1 MFSHLL
7 ISIILTLG
15 VVIIG
20 YRYLITN
27 YLKQHPSVN
36 ADSIKAALKLPVLQF
51 GVWALAFIPFW
62 AFLPTHPQKDGGE
75 AFLSSDLANWA
86 MFRELAN
93 LGDGLYLLQTLLGLG
108 FLIFG
113 GIAISVIYSLIK
125 QKIYSDSTIKTLST
139 IDTIFTT
146 FVVWNILVIIVGG
159 FVTLLFSDFAP
170 AIFITLFILVN
181 IVLAWWIIRK
191 AVRLQKSF
199 NAHFPTLSSD
209 ITNIPTS
216 ITKDDTKKCPY
227 CGETILAVAKKCKHC
242 GEWIKEDDTLVEV
255 KKKTCPICGEQINAD
270 ATVCPLCHENI
281 EQPRNAF
288 REKVMAEK
296 ARAKSKDRE
305 SSSGKIWI
313 IVAVVALIIVICA
326 VMFSSKDSST
336 SSNQSDNATD
346 SLEVVEEVE
355 IMPEEDNYYYNDE
368 GMIQHSEEQGQYDDN
383 TIHSLNEYNGY

>member
-1 MFSHLL
+1 MSSHLL

-20 YRYLITN
+20 YRYLINN

-113 GIAISVIYSLIK
+113 GIGISVIYSLIK

-146 FVVWNILVIIVGG
+146 LVVWNILVIIVGG

-199 NAHFPTLSSD
+199 NTHFPTLSSD

-216 ITKDDTKKCPY
+216 IMKDDTKKCPY

-242 GEWIKEDDTLVEV
+242 GEWIKEDDTMVEV

-281 EQPRNAF
+281 EQSRNAF

-296 ARAKSKDRE
+296 ARAKSKDKE

>member
-20 YRYLITN
+20 YRYLINN

-36 ADSIKAALKLPVLQF
+36 ANSIKAALKLPVLQF
-51 GVWALAFIPFW
+51 CVWTLAFIPFW

-113 GIAISVIYSLIK
+113 GIGISVIYSLIK
-125 QKIYSDSTIKTLST
+125 QKIYSDSTIKALST
-139 IDTIFTT
+139 LTTVFTT
-146 FVVWNILVIIVGG
+146 LVAWNILVTIVGC
-159 FVTLLFSDFAP
+159 FVILLLGDSAP
-170 AIFITLFILVN
+170 AIFLTIFILAN

-191 AVRLQKSF
+191 AIRMQKSF
-199 NAHFPTLSSD
+199 NASFPTLSHST
-209 ITNIPTS
+209 IHES
-216 ITKDDTKKCPY
+216 KEDTKKCPY
-227 CGETILAVAKKCKHC
+227 CGETILSVAKKCKHC
-242 GEWIKEDDTLVEV
+242 GEWIKEEDTIIEI
-255 KKKTCPICGEQINAD
+255 KKKICPICGEEINAED
-270 ATVCPLCHENI
+270 KICPYCHENV

-296 ARAKSKDRE
+296 ENAKSKDNI
-305 SSSGKIWI
+305 KTNNKTWI
-313 IVAVVALIIVICA
+313 IVAIVAVAIVICA
-326 VMFSSKDSST
+326 VIFSSKNSSL
-336 SSNQSDNATD
+336 SSSQSNKTIDTYK
-346 SLEVVEEVE
+346 EVE
-355 IMPEEDNYYYNDE
+355 ITPEEDYDDYYNSD
-368 GMIQHSEEQGQYDDN
+368 GMIQHSEDQGQNIPGDDDPWN
-383 TIHSLNEYNGY
+383 N

>member
-20 YRYLITN
+20 YRYLIKN

-51 GVWALAFIPFW
+51 GVWTLAFIPFW

-113 GIAISVIYSLIK
+113 GIGISVIYSLIK
-125 QKIYSDSTIKTLST
+125 QKIYSDSTIKALST
-139 IDTIFTT
+139 LTTVFTT
-146 FVVWNILVIIVGG
+146 LVAWNILVTIVGC
-159 FVTLLFSDFAP
+159 FVILLLGDSAP
-170 AIFITLFILVN
+170 AIFLTIFILAN

-191 AVRLQKSF
+191 AIRMQKSF
-199 NAHFPTLSSD
+199 NASFPTLSHST
-209 ITNIPTS
+209 IHES
-216 ITKDDTKKCPY
+216 KEDTKKCPY
-227 CGETILAVAKKCKHC
+227 CGETILSVAKKCKHC
-242 GEWIKEDDTLVEV
+242 GEWIKEEDTMVEV

-296 ARAKSKDRE
+296 ARAKSKDKE

>member
-20 YRYLITN
+20 YRYLINN
-27 YLKQHPSVN
+27 YIKQHPSVN

-51 GVWALAFIPFW
+51 CVWTLAFIPFW

-113 GIAISVIYSLIK
+113 GIGISVIYSLIK
-125 QKIYSDSTIKTLST
+125 QKIYSDSTIKALST
-139 IDTIFTT
+139 LTTVFTT
-146 FVVWNILVIIVGG
+146 LVAWNILVTIVGC
-159 FVTLLFSDFAP
+159 FVILLLGDSAP
-170 AIFITLFILVN
+170 AIFLTIFILAN

-191 AVRLQKSF
+191 AIRMQKSF
-199 NAHFPTLSSD
+199 NASFPILSHST
-209 ITNIPTS
+209 IHES
-216 ITKDDTKKCPY
+216 KEDTKKCPY
-227 CGETILAVAKKCKHC
+227 CGETILSVAKKCKHC
-242 GEWIKEDDTLVEV
+242 GEWIKEEDTIIEI
-255 KKKTCPICGEQINAD
+255 KKKICPICGEDINAED
-270 ATVCPLCHENI
+270 KICPYCHENV

-296 ARAKSKDRE
+296 ENAKSKDNI
-305 SSSGKIWI
+305 KTNNKTWI
-313 IVAVVALIIVICA
+313 IVAIVAVAIVICA
-326 VMFSSKDSST
+326 VIFSSKNSSL
-336 SSNQSDNATD
+336 SSSQSNKTIDTYK
-346 SLEVVEEVE
+346 EVE
-355 IMPEEDNYYYNDE
+355 ITPEEDYDDYYNSD
-368 GMIQHSEEQGQYDDN
+368 GMIQHSEDQGQNIPGDDDPWN
-383 TIHSLNEYNGY
+383 N

>member
-27 YLKQHPSVN
+27 YLKKHSSVD
-36 ADSIKAALKLPVLQF
+36 AHSVKAVLKLPVVQF
-51 GVWALAFIPFW
+51 GVWAVAFIPFW
-62 AFLPTHPQKDGGE
+62 AFIPTHPQKDGGE
-75 AFLSSDLANWA
+75 AFLTSDLANWA
-86 MFRELAN
+86 IFRELAN
-93 LGDGLYLLQTLLGLG
+93 LGDGLYLLQTLLGIG

-113 GIAISVIYSLIK
+113 GIAVTLLYSLIK
-125 QKIYSDSTIKTLST
+125 QKIYSDTTTKTLST
-139 IDTIFTT
+139 IDTVFTT
-146 FVVWNILVIIVGG
+146 FAAWNIGVSIVGG
-159 FVTLLFSDFAP
+159 LVDILFGHSAP
-170 AIFITLFILVN
+170 AIFLTIFILAN

-191 AVRLQKSF
+191 AIRMQKSF
-199 NAHFPTLSSD
+199 NAGFPTLQGLSND
-209 ITNIPTS
+209 PG
-216 ITKDDTKKCPY
+216 ITKTGETKKCPY
-227 CGETILAVAKKCKHC
+227 CGETILAIAKKCKHC
-242 GEWIKEDDTLVEV
+242 GEWIKEDDTMVEV

-296 ARAKSKDRE
+296 ARAKSKDKE

-313 IVAVVALIIVICA
+313 IVAIVALIIVICA

-368 GMIQHSEEQGQYDDN
+368 GMIQHSEEQGQYEDN

>member
-1 MFSHLL
+1 MFSHIL

-20 YRYLITN
+20 YRYLINN

-51 GVWALAFIPFW
+51 CVWTLAFIPFW

-113 GIAISVIYSLIK
+113 GIGISVIYSLIK
-125 QKIYSDSTIKTLST
+125 QKIYSDSTIKALST
-139 IDTIFTT
+139 LTTVFTT
-146 FVVWNILVIIVGG
+146 LVAWNILVTIVGC
-159 FVTLLFSDFAP
+159 FVILLLGDSAP
-170 AIFITLFILVN
+170 AIFLTIFILAN

-191 AVRLQKSF
+191 AIRMQKSF
-199 NAHFPTLSSD
+199 NASFPTLSHST
-209 ITNIPTS
+209 IHES
-216 ITKDDTKKCPY
+216 KEDTKKCPY
-227 CGETILAVAKKCKHC
+227 CGETILSVAKKCKHC
-242 GEWIKEDDTLVEV
+242 GEWIKEEDTIIEI
-255 KKKTCPICGEQINAD
+255 KKKICPICGEEINAED
-270 ATVCPLCHENI
+270 KICPYCHENV

-296 ARAKSKDRE
+296 ENAKSKDNI
-305 SSSGKIWI
+305 KTNNKTWI
-313 IVAVVALIIVICA
+313 IVAIVAVAIVICA
-326 VMFSSKDSST
+326 VIFSSKNSSL
-336 SSNQSDNATD
+336 SSSQSNKTIDTYK
-346 SLEVVEEVE
+346 EVE
-355 IMPEEDNYYYNDE
+355 ITPEEDYDDYYNND
-368 GMIQHSEEQGQYDDN
+368 GMIQHSEDQGQNIPGDDDPWN
-383 TIHSLNEYNGY
+383 N

>member
-20 YRYLITN
+20 YRYLINN

-51 GVWALAFIPFW
+51 GVWALAFIPLW

-113 GIAISVIYSLIK
+113 GIGISVIYSLIK
-125 QKIYSDSTIKTLST
+125 QKIYSDSTIKALSSLT
-139 IDTIFTT
+139 TVFTT
-146 FVVWNILVIIVGG
+146 LVAWNILVTIVGC
-159 FVTLLFSDFAP
+159 FVILLLGDSSP
-170 AIFITLFILVN
+170 AIFLTIFILAN

-191 AVRLQKSF
+191 AIRMQKSF
-199 NAHFPTLSSD
+199 NASFPTLSYST
-209 ITNIPTS
+209 IHES
-216 ITKDDTKKCPY
+216 KEDTKKCPY
-227 CGETILAVAKKCKHC
+227 CGETILSVAKKCKHC
-242 GEWIKEDDTLVEV
+242 GEWIKEEDTIIEI
-255 KKKTCPICGEQINAD
+255 KKKICPICGEEINAED
-270 ATVCPLCHENI
+270 KNCPYCHENV

-296 ARAKSKDRE
+296 EKAKSKDNI
-305 SSSGKIWI
+305 KTNNKTWI
-313 IVAVVALIIVICA
+313 IVAIVAVAIVICA
-326 VMFSSKDSST
+326 VIFSSKNSSL
-336 SSNQSDNATD
+336 SSSQSNKTIDTYK
-346 SLEVVEEVE
+346 EVE
-355 IMPEEDNYYYNDE
+355 ITPEEDYDDYYNSD
-368 GMIQHSEEQGQYDDN
+368 GMIQHSEDQGQNIPGDDDPWN
-383 TIHSLNEYNGY
+383 N

>member
-20 YRYLITN
+20 YRYLINN

-51 GVWALAFIPFW
+51 GVWTLAFIPFW

-113 GIAISVIYSLIK
+113 GIGISVIYSLIK
-125 QKIYSDSTIKTLST
+125 QKIYSDSTIKALST
-139 IDTIFTT
+139 LTTVFTT
-146 FVVWNILVIIVGG
+146 LVAWNILVTIVGC
-159 FVTLLFSDFAP
+159 FVILLLGDSAP
-170 AIFITLFILVN
+170 AIFLTIFILAN

-191 AVRLQKSF
+191 AIRMQKSF
-199 NAHFPTLSSD
+199 NASFPTLSHST
-209 ITNIPTS
+209 IHES
-216 ITKDDTKKCPY
+216 KEDTKKCPY
-227 CGETILAVAKKCKHC
+227 CGETILSVAKKCKHC
-242 GEWIKEDDTLVEV
+242 GEWIKEEDTIIEI
-255 KKKTCPICGEQINAD
+255 KKKICPICGEEINAED
-270 ATVCPLCHENI
+270 KICPYCHENV

-288 REKVMAEK
+288 REKIMAEK
-296 ARAKSKDRE
+296 ENAKSKDNI
-305 SSSGKIWI
+305 KTNNKTWI
-313 IVAVVALIIVICA
+313 IVAIVAVAIVICA
-326 VMFSSKDSST
+326 VIFSSKNSSL
-336 SSNQSDNATD
+336 SSSQSNKTIDTYK
-346 SLEVVEEVE
+346 EVE
-355 IMPEEDNYYYNDE
+355 ITPEEDYDDYYNSD
-368 GMIQHSEEQGQYDDN
+368 GMIQHSEDQGQNIPGDDDPWN
-383 TIHSLNEYNGY
+383 N

>member
-27 YLKQHPSVN
+27 YLKKHPSVD
-36 ADSIKAALKLPVLQF
+36 AGSVKAVLKLPVVQF
-51 GVWALAFIPFW
+51 GVWAVAFIPFW
-62 AFLPTHPQKDGGE
+62 AFIPTHPQKDGGE
-75 AFLSSDLANWA
+75 AFLTSDLANWA
-86 MFRELAN
+86 IFRELAN
-93 LGDGLYLLQTLLGLG
+93 LGDGLYLLQTLLGIG
-108 FLIFG
+108 FILFG

-125 QKIYSDSTIKTLST
+125 QKIYSDPTIKTLSA

-146 FVVWNILVIIVGG
+146 LVVWNILVIIVGG

-191 AVRLQKSF
+191 AIRMQKSF
-199 NAHFPTLSSD
+199 SASFPTLTQDLSNDPSS
-209 ITNIPTS
+209 IKS
-216 ITKDDTKKCPY
+216 GETKKCPY

-242 GEWIKEDDTLVEV
+242 GEWIKEDDTMVEV
-255 KKKTCPICGEQINAD
+255 KKKTCPICGEQINAY

-296 ARAKSKDRE
+296 ARAKSKDKE

-313 IVAVVALIIVICA
+313 IVAIVALIIVICA

-368 GMIQHSEEQGQYDDN
+368 GMIQHSEEQGQYEDN
-383 TIHSLNEYNGY
+383 TIHSLNEYNGH

>member
-20 YRYLITN
+20 YRYLINN

-51 GVWALAFIPFW
+51 CVWTLAFIPFW

-113 GIAISVIYSLIK
+113 GIGISVIYSLIK
-125 QKIYSDSTIKTLST
+125 QKIYSDSTIKALST
-139 IDTIFTT
+139 LTTVFTT
-146 FVVWNILVIIVGG
+146 LVAWNILVTIVGC
-159 FVTLLFSDFAP
+159 FVILLLGDSAP
-170 AIFITLFILVN
+170 AIFLTIFILAN

-191 AVRLQKSF
+191 AIRMQKSF
-199 NAHFPTLSSD
+199 NASFPTLSHST
-209 ITNIPTS
+209 IHES
-216 ITKDDTKKCPY
+216 KEDTKKCPY
-227 CGETILAVAKKCKHC
+227 CGETILSVANKCKHC
-242 GEWIKEDDTLVEV
+242 GEWIKEEDTIIEI
-255 KKKTCPICGEQINAD
+255 KKKICPICGEDINAED
-270 ATVCPLCHENI
+270 KICPYCHENV

-296 ARAKSKDRE
+296 ENAKSKDNI
-305 SSSGKIWI
+305 KTNNKTWI
-313 IVAVVALIIVICA
+313 IVAIVAVAIVICA
-326 VMFSSKDSST
+326 VIFSSKNSSL
-336 SSNQSDNATD
+336 SSSQSNKTIDTYK
-346 SLEVVEEVE
+346 EVE
-355 IMPEEDNYYYNDE
+355 ITPEEDYDDYYNSD
-368 GMIQHSEEQGQYDDN
+368 GMIQHSEDQGQNIPGDDDPWN
-383 TIHSLNEYNGY
+383 N

>member
-20 YRYLITN
+20 YRYLINN

-51 GVWALAFIPFW
+51 GVWTLAFIPFW

-113 GIAISVIYSLIK
+113 GIGISVIYSLIK
-125 QKIYSDSTIKTLST
+125 QKIYSDSTIKALST
-139 IDTIFTT
+139 LTTVFTT
-146 FVVWNILVIIVGG
+146 LVAWNILVTIVGC
-159 FVTLLFSDFAP
+159 FVILLLGDSAP
-170 AIFITLFILVN
+170 AIFLTIFILAN

-191 AVRLQKSF
+191 AIRMQKSF
-199 NAHFPTLSSD
+199 NASFPTLSHST
-209 ITNIPTS
+209 IHES
-216 ITKDDTKKCPY
+216 KEDTKKCPY
-227 CGETILAVAKKCKHC
+227 CGETILSVAKKCKHC
-242 GEWIKEDDTLVEV
+242 GEWIKEEDTIIEI
-255 KKKTCPICGEQINAD
+255 KKKICPICGEEINAED
-270 ATVCPLCHENI
+270 KICPYCHENV

-296 ARAKSKDRE
+296 ENAKSKDNI
-305 SSSGKIWI
+305 KTNNKTWI
-313 IVAVVALIIVICA
+313 IVAIVAVAIVICA
-326 VMFSSKDSST
+326 VIFSSKNSSL
-336 SSNQSDNATD
+336 SSSQSNKTIDTYK
-346 SLEVVEEVE
+346 EVE
-355 IMPEEDNYYYNDE
+355 ITPEEDYDDYYNSD
-368 GMIQHSEEQGQYDDN
+368 GMIQHSEDQGQNIPGDDDPWN
-383 TIHSLNEYNGY
+383 N

>member
-20 YRYLITN
+20 YRYLINN

-51 GVWALAFIPFW
+51 CVWTLAFIPFW

-113 GIAISVIYSLIK
+113 GIGISVIYSLIK
-125 QKIYSDSTIKTLST
+125 QKIYSDSTIKALST
-139 IDTIFTT
+139 LTTVFTT
-146 FVVWNILVIIVGG
+146 LVAWNILVTIVGC
-159 FVTLLFSDFAP
+159 FVILLLGDSAP
-170 AIFITLFILVN
+170 AIFLTIFILAN

-191 AVRLQKSF
+191 AIRMQKSF
-199 NAHFPTLSSD
+199 NASFPTLSHST
-209 ITNIPTS
+209 IHES
-216 ITKDDTKKCPY
+216 KEDTKKCPY
-227 CGETILAVAKKCKHC
+227 CGETILSVAKKCKHC
-242 GEWIKEDDTLVEV
+242 GEWIKEEDTIIEI
-255 KKKTCPICGEQINAD
+255 KKKICPICGEEINAED
-270 ATVCPLCHENI
+270 KICPYCHENV

-296 ARAKSKDRE
+296 ENAKSKDNI
-305 SSSGKIWI
+305 KTNNKTWI
-313 IVAVVALIIVICA
+313 IVAIVAVAIVICA
-326 VMFSSKDSST
+326 VIFSSKNSSL
-336 SSNQSDNATD
+336 SSSQSNKTIDTYK
-346 SLEVVEEVE
+346 EVE
-355 IMPEEDNYYYNDE
+355 ITPEEDYDDYYNND
-368 GMIQHSEEQGQYDDN
+368 GMIQHSEDQGQNIPGDDDPWN
-383 TIHSLNEYNGY
+383 N

>member
-27 YLKQHPSVN
+27 YLKQHPTVYAGS
-36 ADSIKAALKLPVLQF
+36 AKASLKLPVVQF

-75 AFLSSDLANWA
+75 AFLSSDLANWEI
-86 MFRELAN
+86 FREIAN
-93 LGDGLYLLQTLLGLG
+93 IGDGLYLLQTLLGIG
-108 FLIFG
+108 FILFG

-125 QKIYSDSTIKTLST
+125 QKIYSDPTIKTLST

-146 FVVWNILVIIVGG
+146 LVVWNILVIIVGG

-191 AVRLQKSF
+191 AIRMQKSF
-199 NAHFPTLSSD
+199 RASFPTLTQDLSNDPSS
-209 ITNIPTS
+209 IKS
-216 ITKDDTKKCPY
+216 GETKKCPY
-227 CGETILAVAKKCKHC
+227 CGETILSVAKKCKHC
-242 GEWIKEDDTLVEV
+242 GEWIKEEDAVVEV
-255 KKKTCPICGEQINAD
+255 RKKICPVCGEEINAED
-270 ATVCPLCHENI
+270 KICPYCHENV

-296 ARAKSKDRE
+296 AKAKSKDNIK
-305 SSSGKIWI
+305 SNNKIWI
-313 IVAVVALIIVICA
+313 IVAIVAVAIVICA
-326 VMFSSKDSST
+326 VIFSSKNS
-336 SSNQSDNATD
+336 TD
-346 SLEVVEEVE
+346 SRDQSNKAIDTYEEVK
-355 IMPEEDNYYYNDE
+355 ITPEEDYDDYYNGE
-368 GMIQHSEEQGQYDDN
+368 GMIQHSEDQGQNIPGDDDPWN
-383 TIHSLNEYNGY
+383 N

>member
-20 YRYLITN
+20 YRYLINN

-113 GIAISVIYSLIK
+113 GIGISVIYSLIK

-146 FVVWNILVIIVGG
+146 LVVWNILVIIVGG

-199 NAHFPTLSSD
+199 NTHFPTLSSD

-216 ITKDDTKKCPY
+216 IMKDDTKKCPY

-242 GEWIKEDDTLVEV
+242 GEWIKEDDTMVEV

-281 EQPRNAF
+281 EQSRNAF

-296 ARAKSKDRE
+296 ARAKSKDKE